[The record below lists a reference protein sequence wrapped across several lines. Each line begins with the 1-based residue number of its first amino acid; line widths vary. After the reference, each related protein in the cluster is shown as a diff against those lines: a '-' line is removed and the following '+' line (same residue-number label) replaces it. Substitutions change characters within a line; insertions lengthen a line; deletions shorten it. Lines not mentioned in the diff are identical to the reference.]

1 MLGLK
6 MVNVI
11 VDVMDDK
18 SELIYYPDAD
28 MMRRLMLESDIV
40 VSGGGQTLYE
50 LARIGTPVV
59 AVGLALNQ
67 LHNLDYWQTTGF
79 IEYAGFWDDNK
90 LISNVKD
97 KIELLMDKD
106 VRLFKSGKGK
116 NFVDG
121 RGAVRIVSY
130 CLNKFYQ

>member
-1 MLGLK
+1 MILRNLTAPVLETLVNNYPRLTKRVVIGAGFK
-6 MVNVI
+6 DVNVI

-18 SELIYYPDAD
+18 SELIYYPDAN

-97 KIELLMDKD
+97 KIEL
-106 VRLFKSGKGK
+106 SNG
-116 NFVDG
+116 
-121 RGAVRIVSY
+121 
-130 CLNKFYQ
+130 